1 MRVMA
6 REGTE
11 ALSAGELVPSPKR
24 VLAGEVIGGS
34 YRVSH
39 LLGEGGMAAVWAG
52 INQRTGKQVALKVI
66 RPEFM
71 STPGAEAFLHS
82 EGLTASRVN
91 HPNVVTV
98 FDVIE
103 HEGMAC
109 IVMELLEGV
118 PLGTLISRNGQLS
131 LRDALSI
138 LVPAMR
144 GVAAAHA
151 QGVIHRDLKP
161 QNILVCIDPDGR
173 VVTTKVLDFGISVM
187 IDWARGH
194 APAMPG
200 MVGTPA
206 YMAPEHIEGSSK
218 LDERVDVYG
227 FGVLLYEALTAR
239 APFSGEPGTDL
250 FRRVLTESAVPLR
263 ELRPDL
269 PPAIVHIIETA
280 MAKRPDQRFASMNQM
295 ISAIEDQIMPATP
308 PPALRTPASGVPV
321 AALRYTVSGH
331 LSLAVPTHIGKDPS
345 GQHSQTQIIFGK
357 PMKREGEVA
366 PLESEEV
373 GNWNDKLAAA
383 AASRLPLDPASSTG
397 AVPGVEVAHF
407 PSTEV
412 RPRGAGAILRRL
424 RDWRLLAA
432 AGIALGLVLV
442 LVLWAVKSPGS
453 RATIAAPSP
462 SVPAA
467 PPARP
472 PSAPLPE
479 VVRVEPLPAPPPAAL
494 DLGEP
499 SGRALPPSGQVPGGH
514 PSGIEAARARGTAAI
529 KKALAPRP
537 VARSPRAPKRGKL
550 RAGTLRVDDF

>member
-6 REGTE
+6 RVGTD
-11 ALSAGELVPSPKR
+11 ALSAGELVPGSKR
-24 VLAGEVIGGS
+24 DLAGEVIGGS

-52 INQRTGKQVALKVI
+52 TNLRTGKQVALKVI

-71 STPGAEAFLHS
+71 STPGAEDFLHS

-109 IVMELLEGV
+109 IVMELLDGV
-118 PLGTLISRNGQLS
+118 PLGTLIARNGQLS
-131 LRDALSI
+131 LRDALTI

-144 GVAAAHA
+144 GVAAAHF

-173 VVTTKVLDFGISVM
+173 VVGTKVLDFGISVM
-187 IDWARGH
+187 
-194 APAMPG
+194 
-200 MVGTPA
+200 GTPA

-250 FRRVLTESAVPLR
+250 FHRVLTESAVPLR

-269 PPAIVHIIETA
+269 PPAFVHIIETA
-280 MAKRPDQRFASMNQM
+280 MAKRPEQRFASMNQM
-295 ISAIEDQIMPATP
+295 VSAIEDQIMPATP
-308 PPALRTPASGVPV
+308 PPAVGTPASGVPV

-357 PMKREGEVA
+357 PTKREGEAA
-366 PLESEEV
+366 PPEPEEV
-373 GNWNDKLAAA
+373 GNWDDKLAAA
-383 AASRLPLDPASSTG
+383 AGSRVPSDLTSTQG

-412 RPRGAGAILRRL
+412 RPRGARAILHRMRN
-424 RDWRLLAA
+424 WRLLAGA
-432 AGIALGLVLV
+432 SIALGLVLV
-442 LVLWAVKSPGS
+442 LAFWPARGTGS
-453 RATIAAPSP
+453 RATVASPSP
-462 SVPAA
+462 PVPAA
-467 PPARP
+467 PPASP

-499 SGRALPPSGQVPGGH
+499 SGLALSPPGQAPGGH

-537 VARSPRAPKRGKL
+537 VARSPRATKRSKL